1 MSSRG
6 SPEPGKGHINIS
18 TSLPTTYRWENKPK
32 MPYSRNNSK
41 MASNGKNID
50 SYTCFHKCK
59 LRILRRLSLDGNL
72 IGW

>member
-18 TSLPTTYRWENKPK
+18 TSLPTTYLLTAAYHRKNKLK
-32 MPYSRNNSK
+32 MAYSRDNSK

-50 SYTCFHKCK
+50 SYTCF
-59 LRILRRLSLDGNL
+59 LSQMQAQNTY
-72 IGW
+72 